1 MTRGVRKLPIFLD
14 DGDRLRFLSLVAVV
28 VPLHEWICSA
38 YCLMTSHYHLLV
50 TTPEANLGRGMQLL
64 NGVYAQTFNRRH
76 GEVGHVF
83 ESRYQSPR
91 VENEQHLL
99 EVTRYIVLNPVRAGT
114 CDDPAEWKWSSYR
127 ATLGLATAPRF
138 LALDSVLDLF
148 SSSDLEVARQT
159 FRAFVEDD
167 LDEARHL
174 AA

>member
-1 MTRGVRKLPIFLD
+1 MSRPPRVQVPGGIYHVMTRGVRKLPIFLD

-138 LALDSVLDLF
+138 LALDSVLDL
-148 SSSDLEVARQT
+148 
-159 FRAFVEDD
+159 
-167 LDEARHL
+167 
-174 AA
+174 